1 MTTTH
6 FRNCN
11 LCEAMCGIEIETE
24 NGVITTIIG
33 DKKDTFSRGH
43 ICPKAVAMK
52 DIYEDPNRL
61 KKPVKRTPDGWKT
74 ISWEEAYS
82 EVVSK
87 LKDIQARYGN
97 NAVGVYQGNP
107 SIHNMGTTMNSPT
120 FFRQLKTKNMF
131 SATSTDQLPHHFAA
145 WLMFGHPL
153 LLPIPFAYRVLSLQ
167 ISLQILSRSS
177 TSAQAVLVLQF
188 AADGKVSER
197 MIPFVTAFVDGVD
210 LTAKRITVDWQS
222 DY

>member
-11 LCEAMCGIEIETE
+11 LCEAMCGIEIKTE
-24 NGVITTIIG
+24 DGVITTIAG
-33 DKKDTFSRGH
+33 DKNDPFSRGH

-74 ISWEEAYS
+74 ISWAEAYG

-87 LKDIQARYGN
+87 LKDIQSRYGN

-107 SIHNMGTTMNSPT
+107 SIHNMGTTINSPT
-120 FFRQLKTKNMF
+120 FFRLLKTKNMF

-153 LLPIPFAYRVLSLQ
+153 LLPIPDIDHTDYWMIIGGNPVASNGSIMRSEERRV
-167 ISLQILSRSS
+167 
-177 TSAQAVLVLQF
+177 
-188 AADGKVSER
+188 GKECS
-197 MIPFVTAFVDGVD
+197 
-210 LTAKRITVDWQS
+210 
-222 DY
+222 